1 MILLIIEFY
10 LKIFL
15 NYNIFKLLE
24 NYIFLSKLYIVN
36 LRNS

>member
-15 NYNIFKLLE
+15 FKLLE